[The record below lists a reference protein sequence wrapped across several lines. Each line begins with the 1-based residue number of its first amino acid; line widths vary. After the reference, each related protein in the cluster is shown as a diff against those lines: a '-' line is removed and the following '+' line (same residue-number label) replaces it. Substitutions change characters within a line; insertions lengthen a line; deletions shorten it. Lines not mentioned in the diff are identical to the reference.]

1 MNVYIYDDFLN
12 RPRYRRSLNKI
23 EIRLTDLGL
32 NGKIIRL
39 GVIKNV
45 KEVIQAEVRNGA
57 KNIITVGNNGTV
69 NKTVNA
75 LLSNKAYDFFKKELL
90 FSIIPIGD
98 NNSIAESIG
107 IKRGEEACN
116 IILARRVESL
126 DVAWAGKNIFL
137 NKAELISNDAVVKIN
152 NQYNIEVNKKI
163 DLQIVN
169 ISDRKSNYHLNK
181 INPQDEKLNIVI
193 NKGKDNTLI
202 ASDSIKI
209 TGTGELILDS
219 CISES
224 LPLELGI
231 IKQKINVIVG
241 KDRNFK

>member
-12 RPRYRRSLNKI
+12 KSRHRRSLNKI

-39 GVIKNV
+39 GTIKNV
-45 KEVIQAEVRNGA
+45 KEVIQSEVRNGA
-57 KNIITVGNNGTV
+57 KNIIAVGNNETV
-69 NKTVNA
+69 NKTINA
-75 LLSNKAYDFFKKELL
+75 LLSNKDYDFFKKELL

-107 IKRGEEACN
+107 VKKGEEACN
-116 IILARRVESL
+116 IMLARRVESL

-137 NKAELISNDAVVKIN
+137 NKAELISNEATVKIN

-169 ISDRKSNYHLNK
+169 ISDRKNDYHLDK
-181 INPQDEKLNIVI
+181 ISPQDEKLNIVI

-202 ASDSIKI
+202 SSDDIKI
-209 TGTGELILDS
+209 SGTGELILDS
-219 CISES
+219 CIRES
-224 LPLELGI
+224 LPLEIGI
-231 IKQKINVIVG
+231 IKQKINIIVG
-241 KDRNFK
+241 KDRNFN